1 MDSYRKAFWGT
12 LLCELETHAR
22 THALVKA
29 SFSYSHILCQTY
41 SPVGTW
47 CQTPSL
53 SRHVPAEWKMNLKR
67 VNNAYLDIAR
77 KWDTFFRP
85 TEKRVRTIIYQMR
98 KSMVCAPV
106 RSIIPTGD
114 YLSVQ
119 AHKPCSFPHLY
130 TCTSVDCSFYK
141 YLY

>member
-47 CQTPSL
+47 CQTPSR

-77 KWDTFFRP
+77 KWDTFFQTDR
-85 TEKRVRTIIYQMR
+85 EKGQDNNISNEKEHGLCACTVDNPHGGLSLRTGAQTM
-98 KSMVCAPV
+98 
-106 RSIIPTGD
+106 
-114 YLSVQ
+114 L
-119 AHKPCSFPHLY
+119 FPSLVHMHFSRL
-130 TCTSVDCSFYK
+130 
-141 YLY
+141 LIL